1 MELITHVSRWE
12 SHLSSLGLEYQL
24 ITDDSSEDS
33 QVLDTLDSDKGQEQ
47 QTLRWPEML
56 LNFYFFL
63 LWSQENIILTN
74 HHCCHLHG
82 YLQDHQKR

>member
-12 SHLSSLGLEYQL
+12 SHLSSLGLEYRL

-47 QTLRWPEML
+47 QTEMARNVIEFL
-56 LNFYFFL
+56 FSSLMASGEYHLN
-63 LWSQENIILTN
+63 
-74 HHCCHLHG
+74 
-82 YLQDHQKR
+82 